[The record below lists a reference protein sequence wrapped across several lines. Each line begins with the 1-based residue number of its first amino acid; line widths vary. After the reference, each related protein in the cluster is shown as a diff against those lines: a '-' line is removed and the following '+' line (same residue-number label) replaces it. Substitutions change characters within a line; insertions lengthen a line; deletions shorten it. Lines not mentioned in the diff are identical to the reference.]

1 MGRGDVTCNR
11 SPPTQP
17 FDRTRPQYAR
27 MRVQTITPSSRIA
40 PGGVA
45 ARRVVQTRA
54 LNFGKKKAAPPAKK
68 SGTKF
73 AFPGTQKKSA
83 PAKKRAPP
91 PKKQK
96 QAASSGGGSILD
108 QFTGGISEQFSA
120 GDQRYYGKAQSGTK
134 AKGAQKAVGYKGS
147 GEAGSVPMVDA
158 QGNKSK
164 FGGKVFRYADKYGGN
179 IDEYAPIFT
188 PETRSSTGDTYAAGP
203 LGLAVWAAGLLSL
216 LAVGGF
222 AIYSTSALAG

>member
-1 MGRGDVTCNR
+1 MGRERSLGGRRHVHTHAPTQGGDRAEREIAWRATSR
-11 SPPTQP
+11 AHTRPPTQP
-17 FDRTRPQYAR
+17 KNRTRPEYAR

-73 AFPGTQKKSA
+73 AFPGTQKAKA

-96 QAASSGGGSILD
+96 KQAASSGGGSIFD
-108 QFTGGISEQFSA
+108 QFSGGISEQFAA
-120 GDQRYYGKAQSGTK
+120 GDQRYY
-134 AKGAQKAVGYKGS
+134 
-147 GEAGSVPMVDA
+147 
-158 QGNKSK
+158 
-164 FGGKVFRYADKYGGN
+164 
-179 IDEYAPIFT
+179 
-188 PETRSSTGDTYAAGP
+188 
-203 LGLAVWAAGLLSL
+203 
-216 LAVGGF
+216 
-222 AIYSTSALAG
+222 

>member
-45 ARRVVQTRA
+45 ARRVVQTLA
-54 LNFGKKKAAPPAKK
+54 LNFG
-68 SGTKF
+68 
-73 AFPGTQKKSA
+73 
-83 PAKKRAPP
+83 KKRAPP

-108 QFTGGISEQFSA
+108 QFTGGIPEQFSA

-158 QGNKSK
+158 QGNKSM
-164 FGGKVFRYADKYGGN
+164 
-179 IDEYAPIFT
+179 
-188 PETRSSTGDTYAAGP
+188 
-203 LGLAVWAAGLLSL
+203 
-216 LAVGGF
+216 
-222 AIYSTSALAG
+222 

>member
-1 MGRGDVTCNR
+1 
-11 SPPTQP
+11 
-17 FDRTRPQYAR
+17 

-54 LNFGKKKAAPPAKK
+54 LNFGKKKAAPRAKKSGTKFAFPGTQKAKAPAKK